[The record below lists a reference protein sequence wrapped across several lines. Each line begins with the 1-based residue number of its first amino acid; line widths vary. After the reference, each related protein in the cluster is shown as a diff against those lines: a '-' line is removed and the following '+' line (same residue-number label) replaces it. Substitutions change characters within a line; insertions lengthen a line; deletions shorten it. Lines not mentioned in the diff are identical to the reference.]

1 MPDNLINIGAN
12 YIKPAPIESTRRGL
26 LMGAVAHL
34 ERPKNDFSNE
44 IISDYF
50 VFFRI
55 KNNPEN
61 GFNPHPDGVLI
72 RNKLVLKIRKLRFW
86 GLLMLF

>member
-1 MPDNLINIGAN
+1 MPDCLTNSCAN

-26 LMGAVAHL
+26 SIGAGFMVVAHL
-34 ERPKNDFSNE
+34 ERPKNDFQNE

-50 VFFRI
+50 GFFRI

-61 GFNPHPDGVLI
+61 G
-72 RNKLVLKIRKLRFW
+72 
-86 GLLMLF
+86 